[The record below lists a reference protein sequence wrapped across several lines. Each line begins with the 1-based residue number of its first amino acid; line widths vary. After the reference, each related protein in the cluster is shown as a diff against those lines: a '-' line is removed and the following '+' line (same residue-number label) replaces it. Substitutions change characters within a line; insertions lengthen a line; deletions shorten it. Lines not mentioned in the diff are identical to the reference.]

1 MNSNQAPEAKSKIL
15 IVDDKPDNLRLL
27 SKMLSTHG
35 YEVRRAINASTA
47 LMGVQAAPPDLIL
60 LDIRMPDMNGYEL
73 CQKLKAI
80 EQTREI
86 PVIFLSALNE
96 VLDKVKAFEAGCA
109 DYITKP
115 FQIQEVLARVEN
127 QLTIRRQKAL
137 LQKEICERK
146 QVEKALRQSKTLLNQ
161 TVRITKVGGWSID
174 LVSKEC
180 FWTQEVS
187 QILELSVEFQLND
200 SMESIDFYLSFYSP
214 TAQPVIREAFRN
226 ALEDGK
232 PYDLELPLITAKN
245 NHRWVRTTAQT
256 VYEQGNSLRV
266 FGNIMD
272 ITERKQAEEAL
283 RLSEARERDRA
294 TQLELTLSELKRT
307 QARLIQTE
315 KMSSL
320 GQMVAGV
327 AHEINNP
334 VSFIYGNLIPASEY
348 ASDLIRLIETYQQTY
363 PNPTPEIKDLIEEI
377 DLDFLMEDWQ
387 KLMNSM
393 QVGAE
398 RIHEIVLSL
407 RNFSRLNQLEKEYI
421 DIHDGLDKT
430 LLILNHRLR
439 AVGDR
444 SKIEVIK
451 NYGELPPVNCYNSQL
466 NQVFMNLLNNAIDAL
481 SESNDNDSNS
491 RSNNQRESITS
502 KIWIHTEKISEQLLT
517 EKLKT
522 EEKVVIRII
531 DNGPGMNEQVQKQ
544 IFDPFFTTKPVGRGT
559 GLGLAISYQIIV
571 EKHGGHLS
579 CVSAPGQG
587 TEFIVEIPIGN
598 T

>member
-1 MNSNQAPEAKSKIL
+1 MNSNQEPEAKSKIL

-80 EQTREI
+80 DQTREI
-86 PVIFLSALNE
+86 PIIFLSALNE
-96 VLDKVKAFEAGCA
+96 VLDKVKAFEVGCV

-127 QLTIRRQKAL
+127 QLTIGRQKAL

-146 QVEKALRQSKTLLNQ
+146 QVEEALRQSETLLNE
-161 TVRITKVGGWSID
+161 TLRITKLGGWLID

-180 FWTQEVS
+180 SWTQEIYE
-187 QILELSVEFQLND
+187 ILELPFNFQLND
-200 SMESIDFYLSFYSP
+200 AMESIDFYLSFYSP
-214 TAQPVIREAFRN
+214 TAQPIIREAFRN

-232 PYDLELPLITAKN
+232 SYDLELPLITAKK
-245 NHRWVRTTAQT
+245 NHRWVRTTAKT
-256 VYEQGNSLRV
+256 VCQQGKIVRV
-266 FGNIMD
+266 FGNLME

-348 ASDLIRLIETYQQTY
+348 ASDLIRLIEVYQHTY
-363 PNPTPEIKDLIEEI
+363 PNPTPEIKNLIEEI

-421 DIHDGLDKT
+421 DLHDGIDKT

-444 SKIEVIK
+444 AEIEVIK

-481 SESNDNDSNS
+481 SESNNNGSKSESSNQKKS
-491 RSNNQRESITS
+491 LKS
-502 KIWIHTEKISEQLLT
+502 KIWIHTEKISQQLPT
-517 EKLKT
+517 ETLKT

-531 DNGPGMNEQVQKQ
+531 DNGPGMNDQVQKQ

-559 GLGLAISYQIIV
+559 GLGLAISYEIIV
-571 EKHGGHLS
+571 EKHGGQLS

-587 TEFIVEIPIGN
+587 TEFIVEIPI
-598 T
+598 

>member
-1 MNSNQAPEAKSKIL
+1 MNSNQELEAKSKIL
-15 IVDDKPDNLRLL
+15 IVDDKPDNLHLL
-27 SKMLSTHG
+27 SKMLTTHG

-60 LDIRMPDMNGYEL
+60 LDIRMPDMDGYQL

-80 EQTREI
+80 KQTKEI

-96 VLDKVKAFEAGCA
+96 VLDKVKAFEVGCA

-127 QLTIRRQKAL
+127 QLTIGRQKAL

-146 QVEKALRQSKTLLNQ
+146 QVEEALRQSETLLNE
-161 TVRITKVGGWSID
+161 TLRITKVGGWLID
-174 LVSKEC
+174 LVSKKC
-180 FWTQEVS
+180 FWTQEVH
-187 QILELSVEFQLND
+187 QILELPENLKLND
-200 SMESIDFYLSFYSP
+200 DMKSIDLYLSFYSP
-214 TAQPVIREAFRN
+214 IAQTIIREAFGN
-226 ALEDGK
+226 AIEDGK
-232 PYDLELPLITAKN
+232 PYDLELPLITANN
-245 NHRWVRTTAQT
+245 NHRWVRTTAKT
-256 VYEQGNSLRV
+256 VCEQGKSLRV

-272 ITERKQAEEAL
+272 ITERKQTEEAI

-348 ASDLIRLIETYQQTY
+348 ASDLIRLIEIYQQTY
-363 PNPTPEIKDLIEEI
+363 PNPTPEIQELIEEI
-377 DLDFLMEDWQ
+377 DLEFLMEDWQ
-387 KLMNSM
+387 KLINSM
-393 QVGAE
+393 QLGAE

-407 RNFSRLNQLEKEYI
+407 RNFSRTNQLEKEYI

-439 AVGDR
+439 AVGNR
-444 SKIEVIK
+444 PEIEVIK

-466 NQVFMNLLNNAIDAL
+466 NQVFMNLINNAIDAL
-481 SESNDNDSNS
+481 ADTNHNDHNSNS
-491 RSNNQRESITS
+491 TNQIQPIKS
-502 KIWIHTEKISEQLLT
+502 KIWIYTEKISENSST
-517 EKLKT
+517 ATAKT
-522 EEKVVIRII
+522 EEKVVIRIV

-544 IFDPFFTTKPVGRGT
+544 IFDPFFTTKPAGRGT

-571 EKHGGHLS
+571 EKHGGKLS
-579 CVSAPGQG
+579 CVSAPGEG

-598 T
+598 V